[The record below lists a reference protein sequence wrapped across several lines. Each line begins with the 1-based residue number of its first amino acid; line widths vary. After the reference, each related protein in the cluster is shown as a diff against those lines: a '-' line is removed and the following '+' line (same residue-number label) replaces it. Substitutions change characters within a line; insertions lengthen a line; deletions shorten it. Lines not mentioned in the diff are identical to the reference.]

1 MIKILI
7 VDDSHLFRERIK
19 AFLST
24 SPEVVVV
31 GEAED
36 GQAAMKKAREL
47 KPDVVLM
54 DVKMGSIN
62 GFTAAGLLKRE
73 LPDIQIIILSLYDLE
88 AYREAAQAVGASAYV
103 PKKHLVDELLPAI
116 QRAVQTDQ
124 SAQAPTGLRRQTL
137 VMNDEAKT
145 KLQLLIE
152 LKELRRQV
160 SELESAQA
168 ERMRVEQA
176 LHDSERRYRLL
187 AENATD
193 VIWTMDLNL
202 RSTYTSPSVK
212 RLRGYDVADAMAQPL
227 EEALTPAS
235 FEVAAQALGE
245 ELAMEKM
252 PERDLLRSRTLEL
265 EVICKD
271 GSTVWVE
278 STITFVRDPDGRAI
292 EILGVNRDI
301 SERKRIEQAFEIN
314 QARLFSIVD
323 SAMDAIL
330 LLDADQRI
338 ILFNPAAERLFRC
351 RAEEVIGQLLD
362 RFIPERFRSTHREHI
377 RHFGETNQTSRSM
390 GALDPLTCLRADGEE
405 FPAEITISQAEMT
418 GQKIYTAIVRDVT
431 ERTGAEAAL
440 RLQSAALEVVANGV
454 VITDR
459 NGIIQWTNPAFT
471 SLTGYTAA
479 EAVGRNPRD
488 LLRSGKQDREFYKT
502 LWDTILAGQVWRGE
516 LINRRK
522 DGTLYTEEMTLT
534 PLQDGRGEVIR
545 FIAIKQDVTERKRAE
560 MEITRLLDE
569 SQQRLKQ
576 VEALHSIDL
585 AISASMDLRT
595 TLNVLL
601 RHVESVLGVD
611 AADILL
617 FDPDLQQFRFSAA
630 QGFHTVSIEQA
641 SVQLGTSF
649 AGRAALER
657 QTVLVSGKLS
667 AQSDHYF
674 SKMYETEGFFS
685 YAGMPLIAK
694 GEIKGVLEVYHRSP
708 YEPEPEWLN
717 LLETLA
723 GQAAIAIDNAQLF
736 DGLQA
741 SNIELARAYDA
752 TIAGWSHAMDLRDKE
767 TEGHTQRVT
776 DLTLKLAGAMSISES
791 QMTHI
796 RRGALLHDIGKMGV
810 PDSILLKADQLT
822 DEEWGKMRMHPEFA
836 YEMLSSIRY
845 LQPALDIPYCH
856 HEKWDGT
863 GYPRSLKGEEIPLAA
878 RIFAIVDVW
887 DALIND
893 RPYRPAWTKEKALDY
908 IQEQSGKYFDPEVVD
923 TFLRSAVDR

>member
-1 MIKILI
+1 MINILI
-7 VDDSHLFRERIK
+7 VDDSLLFRERIK
-19 AFLST
+19 ALLST
-24 SPEVVVV
+24 CPQIVVV
-31 GEAED
+31 GEVQD
-36 GQAAMKKAREL
+36 GQAAMKKAKEL

-54 DVKMGSIN
+54 DVKMGGIS
-62 GFTAAGLLKRE
+62 GLTATGLLKSD
-73 LPDIQIIILSLYDLE
+73 LPGIQIIILSLYDLE

-145 KLQLLIE
+145 KVQLLIE

-160 SELESAQA
+160 SELESSQA

-176 LHDSERRYRLL
+176 LHESESRYRLL

-212 RLRGYDVADAMAQPL
+212 RLRGYDAEDAMAQPL
-227 EEALTPAS
+227 QEALAPAS
-235 FEVAAQALGE
+235 FEVAAQALRE
-245 ELAMEKM
+245 ELAIEKM
-252 PERDLLRSRTLEL
+252 PDKDLFRSRTLEL

-278 STITFVRDPDGRAI
+278 STMTFLRDPGGRAV

-301 SERKRIEQAFEIN
+301 SERKLAEQTLEDS
-314 QARLFSIVD
+314 QARLSSIVD

-351 RAEEVIGQLLD
+351 PAEDVIGQPLD
-362 RFIPERFRSTHREHI
+362 RFIPKRFREAHREHI
-377 RHFGETNQTSRSM
+377 HHFGETNQTSRSM

-418 GQKIYTAIVRDVT
+418 GQKIYTAILRDVT

-459 NGIIQWTNPAFT
+459 NGVIQWTNPAFT
-471 SLTGYTAA
+471 RLTGYTAA

-545 FIAIKQDVTERKRAE
+545 FIAIKQDITERKRAE

-585 AISASMDLRT
+585 AISASIDLHT

-601 RHVESVLGVD
+601 KHVQSLLEVD
-611 AADILL
+611 AANILL
-617 FDPDLQQFRFSAA
+617 FNSDLREFNFSAGR
-630 QGFHTVSIEQA
+630 GFRTDNLEHATIR
-641 SVQLGTSF
+641 LNTSF
-649 AGRAALER
+649 AGRAAFDR
-657 QTVLVSGKLS
+657 RAVVVSEKLGS
-667 AQSDHYF
+667 RAEQAF
-674 SKMYETEGFFS
+674 SRMYEAEGFIA
-685 YAGMPLIAK
+685 YAGVPLIAK
-694 GEIKGVLEVYHRSP
+694 GQIKGVLEVYHRSP
-708 YEPEPEWLN
+708 HQPESEWLN

-723 GQAAIAIDNAQLF
+723 SEAAIAIDNSQLF
-736 DGLQA
+736 ASLQQ
-741 SNIELARAYDA
+741 SNIELALAYDA
-752 TIAGWSHAMDLRDKE
+752 TIAGWSRAMDLRDKE

-776 DLTLKLAGAMSISES
+776 DLTLRLARVMKISES
-791 QMTHI
+791 ELIHI
-796 RRGALLHDIGKMGV
+796 RHGALLHDIGKMGV
-810 PDSILLKADQLT
+810 PDNILLKAEILT
-822 DEEWGKMRMHPEFA
+822 DDEWEKMRKHPEFA

-845 LQPALDIPYCH
+845 LQPALAIPYCH

-863 GYPRSLKGEEIPLAA
+863 GYPRGLKGEEIPLVA
-878 RIFAIVDVW
+878 RIFSIVDVW

-893 RPYRPAWTKEKALDY
+893 RPYRPAWTEKQALEY
-908 IQEQSGKYFDPEVVD
+908 IQDQSGKSFDPQVVKA
-923 TFLRSAVDR
+923 FLEMIADK